1 MSRFTGSIFKKSRK
15 LGVSLLENNR
25 EFTKWKKRTTPPGQ
39 HGANARRRK
48 VSIYGEQLREKQKVA
63 LIYGL
68 RDVQLRR
75 FFKAAQKME
84 GNLAFNLLILLER
97 RLDNIVFRMNFAPTR
112 RAARQLVSHGHVL
125 VNGKRVDIPS
135 AWVSVNDVISIS
147 EKCKNIPLVN
157 QLNENDTPEFVD
169 VDVYEK
175 KGILLR
181 YPLRKEISPDIN
193 EVYVAEWY
201 KRLV

>member
-1 MSRFTGSIFKKSRK
+1 
-15 LGVSLLENNR
+15 
-25 EFTKWKKRTTPPGQ
+25 
-39 HGANARRRK
+39 
-48 VSIYGEQLREKQKVA
+48 
-63 LIYGL
+63 
-68 RDVQLRR
+68 
-75 FFKAAQKME
+75 ME